1 MNCCTDCDFK
11 SQISTNVRN
20 HIESKHVTS
29 LGYTCPL
36 CSKFCSSKNAW
47 HLHKSRYHKGMW
59 LQGSKTCFGQRSL
72 RMRMEWTAVL
82 TVISSPKLPPMSGTM
97 LRHTT
102 WVLVESIILAITV
115 VKLSN
120 LRIPFKAISQG
131 QREDVDFITIVSIPK
146 SWLYSDDQCPLAFI
160 SNKWPKKGVKS
171 AFC

>member
-11 SQISTNVRN
+11 SQISTNVIN

-59 LQGSKTCFGQRSL
+59 LQGLKTCFGQRSL
-72 RMRMEWTAVL
+72 RMQTGWTAAL
-82 TVISSPKLPPMSGTM
+82 TVISSLKLPPMSGTM
-97 LRHTT
+97 WRHIT
-102 WVLVESIILAITV
+102 WVLVESITLAIIV
-115 VKLSN
+115 EKHSN
-120 LRIPFKAISQG
+120 PRIPFKAISRG
-131 QREDVDFITIVSIPK
+131 QREGVAFITIVSIPK
-146 SWLYSDDQCPLAFI
+146 SWLYSDDQWPLAFI

-171 AFC
+171 ALC